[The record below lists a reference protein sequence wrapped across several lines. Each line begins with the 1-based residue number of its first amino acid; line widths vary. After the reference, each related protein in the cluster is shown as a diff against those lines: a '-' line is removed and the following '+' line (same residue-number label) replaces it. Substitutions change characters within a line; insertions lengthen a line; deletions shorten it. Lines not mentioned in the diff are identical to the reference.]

1 MFLKCNRRIKDGK
14 KHRYWSIVPLCPEV
28 GSSSARYLYL
38 GEINDTQREGWIG
51 RGRPSPPSYCVLKA
65 PHITTQGKLTAP

>member
-1 MFLKCNRRIKDGK
+1 LEYRGK
-14 KHRYWSIVPLCPEV
+14 SALCPEV

-51 RGRPSPPSYCVLKA
+51 HEKTIASSYCLLKA
-65 PHITTQGKLTAP
+65 PHITTQGKFTAP